1 MLQNCIATLSEIHSC
16 IQCQNSIE
24 IMKVEYSRF
33 VSGKRQGK
41 VSPGIHKTKWK
52 RITRE
57 Y

>member
-1 MLQNCIATLSEIHSC
+1 MLQNCIATLSEIHSG
-16 IQCQNSIE
+16 IQCQNSVE